1 MTEQL
6 AREFKEVDER
16 AVSGLDQRRK
26 VALGTIALSFC
37 AWLRS
42 RQGTSIYLQH
52 DAETRNN
59 ADRWQNPHTLITS
72 ETAMLR
78 LFEERLDP
86 FPPDEAPPPPV
97 GLMRFLWACT
107 RGARGYILAFA
118 LLSASVSIYEA
129 WLFSFL
135 GQVVDLLST
144 WQSGGAAGDEESRVL
159 WGIGIVLV
167 VSIGLVA
174 LRTMVQHQILAINLP
189 LRLRWDFHR
198 LMLRQSLSFFSDE
211 FSGRVTTKV
220 MQTALSVRE
229 VLFTLIEI
237 LPGIGVYFIAI
248 IALAGGFAL
257 KLMLPFLAWIVLFGL
272 AMVYFVPRLGKVG
285 QEQADARSSMTGRI
299 ADAYTNITTVKL
311 FSHSKR
317 EAHFARAAMEDFK
330 LTGFRQMRL
339 VSQFE
344 IVNQALVVA
353 LILGAGGYALWLWHQ
368 GEVGTGAVAA
378 ITAMALRINGMSHWI
393 MWQMTSLFENI
404 GTVQDGM
411 ATLTSGPK
419 VQDVPD
425 AKVLEPAGG
434 EVVFDNVSFNY
445 NGERQVLDG
454 LTLHIR
460 PGEKIGLV
468 GRSGAGKS
476 TLINLLLRFYDV
488 DRGEIRIDGQN
499 IAEVTQDS
507 LRSVIGMVTQ
517 DTSLLHRSIR
527 DNIAYGRPDATDED
541 IHRAAV
547 NAQADG
553 FISQLSDKQGH
564 SGYDTLVGE
573 RGIKLSG
580 GQRQRIAIARVML
593 KNAPILLLDEA
604 TSALD
609 SEVEVAIQESLDEMM
624 QGKTVIAIAHRLS
637 TIAAM
642 DRLIVMDEGRIVEQG
657 THAQLLEK
665 NGTYA
670 RLWQHQSGGFL
681 GEDRGLVEVMEE

>member
-1 MTEQL
+1 M
-6 AREFKEVDER
+6 AAAKVDKIKR
-16 AVSGLDQRRK
+16 
-26 VALGTIALSFC
+26 
-37 AWLRS
+37 WPLR
-42 RQGTSIYLQH
+42 TSNQ
-52 DAETRNN
+52 
-59 ADRWQNPHTLITS
+59 WQNLPDLMVLEIP
-72 ETAMLR
+72 MLR
-78 LFEERLDP
+78 VLERRLDP
-86 FPPDEAPPPPV
+86 FPPDELPPPPE
-97 GLMRFLWACT
+97 GLARFMWACT
-107 RGARGYILAFA
+107 RGARGYVLALA
-118 LLSASVSIYEA
+118 VLSAGVSLYEA

-144 WQSGGAAGDEESRVL
+144 WQAGGEGAGQERHVL
-159 WGIGIVLV
+159 WGIGLVLLASV
-167 VSIGLVA
+167 GLVA
-174 LRTMVQHQILAINLP
+174 LRTMVQHQVLAINLP

-220 MQTALSVRE
+220 MQTALAVRD
-229 VLFTLIEI
+229 VLFTVIEI
-237 LPGIGVYFIAI
+237 IPGIGVYFIAI
-248 IALAGGFAL
+248 IALAGAFDL
-257 KLMLPFLAWIVLFGL
+257 KLMLPFIAWIVLFGL
-272 AMVYFVPRLGKVG
+272 AMLYFVPRLGKVG
-285 QEQADARSSMTGRI
+285 QEQAHARSSMTGRI
-299 ADAYTNITTVKL
+299 SDAYTNITTVKL

-317 EAHFARAAMEDFK
+317 EAQFARAAMEDFK
-330 LTGFRQMRL
+330 HTGFRQMRL

-353 LILGAGGYALWLWHQ
+353 LILAAGGYALWLWHQ
-368 GEVGTGAVAA
+368 GQVGTGAVAA

-411 ATLTSGPK
+411 GTLTRGPK
-419 VQDVPD
+419 VQDAPD
-425 AKVLEPAGG
+425 AGTLITSGG
-434 EVVFDNVSFNY
+434 AVTFDDVSFNY
-445 NGERQVLDG
+445 NGERQVLNG
-454 LTLHIR
+454 LNLHIR
-460 PGEKIGLV
+460 AGEKVGLV

-488 DRGEIRIDGQN
+488 DHGVIRIDGQN

-507 LRSVIGMVTQ
+507 LRSAVGMVTQ

-527 DNIAYGRPDATDED
+527 DNIAYGRPDATDAQ
-541 IHRAAV
+541 IRRAAA

-553 FISQLSDKQGH
+553 FINQLSDRDGH

-642 DRLIVMDEGRIVEQG
+642 DRLIVMDEGQIIEQG
-657 THAQLLEK
+657 THADLLAK

-681 GEDRGLVEVMEE
+681 GEDQGVVEEVE

>member
-1 MTEQL
+1 
-6 AREFKEVDER
+6 
-16 AVSGLDQRRK
+16 
-26 VALGTIALSFC
+26 
-37 AWLRS
+37 
-42 RQGTSIYLQH
+42 
-52 DAETRNN
+52 
-59 ADRWQNPHTLITS
+59 
-72 ETAMLR
+72 MLR
-78 LFEERLDP
+78 VFERWLDP
-86 FPPDEAPPPPV
+86 FPPDEAPPPPM
-97 GLMRFLWACT
+97 GLARFMWACT

-118 LLSASVSIYEA
+118 VLSAAVSLYEA
-129 WLFSFL
+129 WLFAFL
-135 GQVVDLLST
+135 GQVVDLLAH
-144 WQSGGAAGDEESRVL
+144 WQAGSAVSAEETRVL
-159 WGIGIVLV
+159 WGAGVVLV
-167 VSIGLVA
+167 ASVGLVA
-174 LRTMVQHQILAINLP
+174 ARTAVQHQVLAINLP

-220 MQTALSVRE
+220 MQTALAVRE

-237 LPGIGVYFIAI
+237 LPGIGVYFVAI

-257 KLMLPFLAWIVLFGL
+257 KLMLPFLAWIGLFGL
-272 AMVYFVPRLGKVG
+272 AMLYFVPRLGQVG
-285 QEQADARSSMTGRI
+285 QEQAHARSSMTGRVS
-299 ADAYTNITTVKL
+299 DAYTNITTVKL
-311 FSHSKR
+311 FSHGKR

-330 LTGFRQMRL
+330 HTGFRQMRL

-344 IVNQALVVA
+344 IVNQALVVG

-368 GEVGTGAVAA
+368 GEVGAGAVAA

-393 MWQMTSLFENI
+393 MWQMTSLFESI

-411 ATLTSGPK
+411 ATLTRTPK
-419 VQDVPD
+419 VLDAAD
-425 AKVLEPAGG
+425 AKVLEPRGG
-434 EVVFDNVSFNY
+434 AVSFDNVCFNY

-454 LTLHIR
+454 LSLTIR

-488 DRGEIRIDGQN
+488 DSGQIRIDGQD
-499 IAEVTQDS
+499 IAHVTQDS
-507 LRSVIGMVTQ
+507 LRGAIGMVTQ

-527 DNIAYGRPDATDED
+527 DNIAYGRPDASEAQ
-541 IHRAAV
+541 IHRAAAS
-547 NAQADG
+547 AQADG
-553 FISQLSDKQGH
+553 FISQLSDRQGH

-624 QGKTVIAIAHRLS
+624 TGKTVIAIAHRLS

-642 DRLIVMDEGRIVEQG
+642 DRLIVMDEGRIIEQG
-657 THAQLLEK
+657 THAQLLAR

-681 GEDRGLVEVMEE
+681 GEDRGVEEAVE

>member
-1 MTEQL
+1 M
-6 AREFKEVDER
+6 
-16 AVSGLDQRRK
+16 
-26 VALGTIALSFC
+26 
-37 AWLRS
+37 LRS
-42 RQGTSIYLQH
+42 
-52 DAETRNN
+52 
-59 ADRWQNPHTLITS
+59 
-72 ETAMLR
+72 
-78 LFEERLDP
+78 FERRLDP
-86 FPPDEAPPPPV
+86 FPPDEVPPPPL
-97 GLMRFLWACT
+97 GLARFLWACT
-107 RGARGYILAFA
+107 RGARGYILALA
-118 LLSASVSIYEA
+118 LLSAGVSIYEA

-135 GQVVDLLST
+135 GQVVDLLPT
-144 WQSGGAAGDEESRVL
+144 WQAGGPAAAQERRVL

-167 VSIGLVA
+167 ASVGLVA
-174 LRTMVQHQILAINLP
+174 LRTLIQHQVLAINLP

-237 LPGIGVYFIAI
+237 IPGIGVYFIAI

-257 KLMLPFLAWIVLFGL
+257 KLMLPFIAWLTLFGL
-272 AMVYFVPRLGKVG
+272 AMLYFVPRLGKVG
-285 QEQADARSSMTGRI
+285 QEQAHARSSMTGRI
-299 ADAYTNITTVKL
+299 SDAYTNITTVKL

-317 EAHFARAAMEDFK
+317 EAQFARAAMEDFK
-330 LTGFRQMRL
+330 HTGFRQMRL

-344 IVNQALVVA
+344 IVNQALVVG

-368 GEVGTGAVAA
+368 GSVGTGAVAA

-393 MWQMTSLFENI
+393 MWEMTTLFENI

-411 ATLTSGPK
+411 QTLTRGPK
-419 VQDVPD
+419 VKDAPD
-425 AKVLEPAGG
+425 ARSLVTTGG
-434 EVVFDNVSFNY
+434 AVTFSNVGFNY

-454 LTLHIR
+454 LTLAIR

-488 DRGEIRIDGQN
+488 DSGEIRIDGQN
-499 IAEVTQDS
+499 IAHVTQDS
-507 LRSVIGMVTQ
+507 LRSAIGMVTQ

-527 DNIAYGRPDATDED
+527 DNIAYGRPDATDAQ
-541 IHRAAV
+541 IRAAAV

-642 DRLIVMDEGRIVEQG
+642 DRLIVMDHGRIVEQG
-657 THAQLLEK
+657 THAELLER

-670 RLWQHQSGGFL
+670 RLWRHQSGGFL
-681 GEDRGLVEVMEE
+681 GEDQGVVEAVE

>member
-1 MTEQL
+1 
-6 AREFKEVDER
+6 
-16 AVSGLDQRRK
+16 
-26 VALGTIALSFC
+26 
-37 AWLRS
+37 
-42 RQGTSIYLQH
+42 
-52 DAETRNN
+52 
-59 ADRWQNPHTLITS
+59 
-72 ETAMLR
+72 MLR
-78 LFEERLDP
+78 LFEQRLDP

-144 WQSGGAAGDEESRVL
+144 WQSGGAAGAEESRVL

-419 VQDVPD
+419 VQDAPD
-425 AKVLEPAGG
+425 AKVLQPAGG

-527 DNIAYGRPDATDED
+527 DNIAYGRPDATDAD

-642 DRLIVMDEGRIVEQG
+642 DRLIVMDEGRIIEQG

>member
-1 MTEQL
+1 
-6 AREFKEVDER
+6 
-16 AVSGLDQRRK
+16 
-26 VALGTIALSFC
+26 
-37 AWLRS
+37 
-42 RQGTSIYLQH
+42 
-52 DAETRNN
+52 
-59 ADRWQNPHTLITS
+59 
-72 ETAMLR
+72 MLR
-78 LFEERLDP
+78 LFEQRLDP

-419 VQDVPD
+419 VQDAPD

>member
-1 MTEQL
+1 
-6 AREFKEVDER
+6 
-16 AVSGLDQRRK
+16 
-26 VALGTIALSFC
+26 
-37 AWLRS
+37 
-42 RQGTSIYLQH
+42 
-52 DAETRNN
+52 
-59 ADRWQNPHTLITS
+59 
-72 ETAMLR
+72 MLR
-78 LFEERLDP
+78 IFERWLDP
-86 FPPDEAPPPPV
+86 FPPDEAPPPPM
-97 GLMRFLWACT
+97 GLARFMWACT
-107 RGARGYILAFA
+107 RGARGYIVALA
-118 LLSASVSIYEA
+118 LLSAAVSIYEA
-129 WLFSFL
+129 WLFAFL

-144 WQSGGAAGDEESRVL
+144 WKVGDAVTAEEARVL
-159 WGIGIVLV
+159 WGAGAVLL
-167 VSIGLVA
+167 VSIALVA
-174 LRTMVQHQILAINLP
+174 GRTLVQHQVLAINLP

-220 MQTALSVRE
+220 MQTALAVRE

-237 LPGIGVYFIAI
+237 LPGIGVYFVAI

-257 KLMLPFLAWIVLFGL
+257 KLMLPFIAWVVLFGL
-272 AMVYFVPRLGKVG
+272 TMVYFVPRLGKVG
-285 QEQADARSSMTGRI
+285 QEQAHARSSMTGRVS
-299 ADAYTNITTVKL
+299 DAYTNITTVKL
-311 FSHSKR
+311 FSHSRR

-330 LTGFRQMRL
+330 QTGFRQMRL
-339 VSQFE
+339 VSLFE
-344 IVNQALVVA
+344 IANQALVVG
-353 LILGAGGYALWLWHQ
+353 LIMGAGGYALWLWHQ
-368 GEVGTGAVAA
+368 GEVGAGAVAA
-378 ITAMALRINGMSHWI
+378 ITAMALRVNGMSHWI

-411 ATLTSGPK
+411 VTLTTGPK
-419 VQDVPD
+419 VQDVPN
-425 AKVLEPAGG
+425 AGELVTDG
-434 EVVFDNVSFNY
+434 GAVSFDNVRFNY

-454 LTLHIR
+454 LSLEIR

-488 DRGEIRIDGQN
+488 DSGEIRIDGQN
-499 IAEVTQDS
+499 IAQVTQDS
-507 LRSVIGMVTQ
+507 LRSAIGMVTQ

-527 DNIAYGRPDATDED
+527 DNIAYGRPEASEAQ
-541 IHRAAV
+541 IRRAAAS
-547 NAQADG
+547 AQADG
-553 FISQLSDKQGH
+553 FISQLSDRQGNT
-564 SGYDTLVGE
+564 GYDTLVGE

-609 SEVEVAIQESLDEMM
+609 SEVEVAIQESLDDMM

-642 DRLIVMDEGRIVEQG
+642 DRLIVMDEGRIIEQG
-657 THAQLLEK
+657 THAELLAR

-681 GEDRGLVEVMEE
+681 GEDQGVVESTE

>member
-1 MTEQL
+1 
-6 AREFKEVDER
+6 
-16 AVSGLDQRRK
+16 
-26 VALGTIALSFC
+26 
-37 AWLRS
+37 
-42 RQGTSIYLQH
+42 
-52 DAETRNN
+52 
-59 ADRWQNPHTLITS
+59 
-72 ETAMLR
+72 MLR
-78 LFEERLDP
+78 IFERWLDP
-86 FPPDEAPPPPV
+86 FPPDEAPPPPM
-97 GLMRFLWACT
+97 GLARFMWACT
-107 RGARGYILAFA
+107 RGARGYIVALA
-118 LLSASVSIYEA
+118 LLSAAVSIYEA
-129 WLFSFL
+129 WLFAFL

-144 WQSGGAAGDEESRVL
+144 WKVGDAVTAEEARVL
-159 WGIGIVLV
+159 WGAGAVLL
-167 VSIGLVA
+167 VSIALVA
-174 LRTMVQHQILAINLP
+174 GRTLVQHQVLAINLP

-220 MQTALSVRE
+220 MQTALAVRE

-237 LPGIGVYFIAI
+237 LPGIGVYFVAI

-257 KLMLPFLAWIVLFGL
+257 KLMLPFIAWVVLFGL
-272 AMVYFVPRLGKVG
+272 TMVYFVPRLGKVG
-285 QEQADARSSMTGRI
+285 QEQAHARSSMTGRVS
-299 ADAYTNITTVKL
+299 DAYTNITTVKL
-311 FSHSKR
+311 FSHSRR

-330 LTGFRQMRL
+330 QTGFRQMRL
-339 VSQFE
+339 VSLFE
-344 IVNQALVVA
+344 IANQALVVG
-353 LILGAGGYALWLWHQ
+353 LIMGAGGYALWLWHQ
-368 GEVGTGAVAA
+368 GEVGAGAVAA
-378 ITAMALRINGMSHWI
+378 ITAMALRVNGMSHWI

-411 ATLTSGPK
+411 VTLTTGPK
-419 VQDVPD
+419 VQDVPN
-425 AKVLEPAGG
+425 AGELVTHG
-434 EVVFDNVSFNY
+434 GAVSFDNVRFNY

-454 LTLHIR
+454 LSLEIR

-488 DRGEIRIDGQN
+488 DSGEIRIDGQN
-499 IAEVTQDS
+499 IAQVTQDS
-507 LRSVIGMVTQ
+507 LRSAIGMVTQ

-527 DNIAYGRPDATDED
+527 DNIAYGRPEASEAQ
-541 IHRAAV
+541 IRRAAAS
-547 NAQADG
+547 AQADG
-553 FISQLSDKQGH
+553 FISQLSDRQGNT
-564 SGYDTLVGE
+564 GYDTLVGE

-609 SEVEVAIQESLDEMM
+609 SEVEVAIQESLDDMM

-642 DRLIVMDEGRIVEQG
+642 DRLIVMDEGRIIEQG
-657 THAQLLEK
+657 THAELLAR

-681 GEDRGLVEVMEE
+681 GEDQGVVEPTE

>member
-1 MTEQL
+1 
-6 AREFKEVDER
+6 
-16 AVSGLDQRRK
+16 
-26 VALGTIALSFC
+26 
-37 AWLRS
+37 
-42 RQGTSIYLQH
+42 
-52 DAETRNN
+52 
-59 ADRWQNPHTLITS
+59 
-72 ETAMLR
+72 MLR
-78 LFEERLDP
+78 VFERWLDP
-86 FPPDEAPPPPV
+86 FPPDEVPPPPM
-97 GLMRFLWACT
+97 GLLRFLWACT
-107 RGARGYILAFA
+107 RGARGYILALA
-118 LLSASVSIYEA
+118 LFSAGVSIYEA

-135 GQVVDLLST
+135 GQVVDLLPA
-144 WQSGGAAGDEESRVL
+144 WQAGTAASGEESRVL
-159 WGIGIVLV
+159 WGIGLVLLA
-167 VSIGLVA
+167 SIGLVA
-174 LRTMVQHQILAINLP
+174 LRTLMQHQVLAINLP

-220 MQTALSVRE
+220 MQTALAVRE
-229 VLFTLIEI
+229 VLFTFIEI
-237 LPGIGVYFIAI
+237 IPGIGVYFIAI

-257 KLMLPFLAWIVLFGL
+257 QLMLPFVAWLLLFGL
-272 AMVYFVPRLGKVG
+272 AMLYFVPRLGKVG
-285 QEQADARSSMTGRI
+285 QEQAHARSSMTGRVS
-299 ADAYTNITTVKL
+299 DAYTNITTVKL

-344 IVNQALVVA
+344 IVNQALVVG

-368 GEVGTGAVAA
+368 GQVGAGAVAA

-393 MWQMTSLFENI
+393 MWQMTSLFESI

-411 ATLTSGPK
+411 ATLTRGPK
-419 VQDVPD
+419 VQDAPN
-425 AKVLEPAGG
+425 AGVLQTRGG
-434 EVVFDNVSFNY
+434 AVSFDKVSFNY
-445 NGERQVLDG
+445 GGERQVLDD

-460 PGEKIGLV
+460 PGEKVGLV

-488 DRGEIRIDGQN
+488 NSGTIRIDGQD

-507 LRSVIGMVTQ
+507 LRSAIGMVTQ

-527 DNIAYGRPDATDED
+527 DNIAYGRPDATEAQ
-541 IHRAAV
+541 IRSAAA

-553 FISQLSDKQGH
+553 FISQLSDKQGN

-580 GQRQRIAIARVML
+580 GQRQRVAIARVML

-642 DRLIVMDEGRIVEQG
+642 DRLIVMDEGRIIEQG
-657 THAQLLEK
+657 THAELLGK

-681 GEDRGLVEVMEE
+681 GEDQGVVEEVE